1 MGASTA
7 NVTVTA
13 PVKVGL
19 TATAVTTNDI
29 RRIDF
34 DILKEMIFITT
45 MDGQMVEY
53 PYDTIATLTWVIA
66 GGVATITIST

>member
-1 MGASTA
+1 MGISTA

-13 PVKVGL
+13 ASKAGL
-19 TATAVTTNDI
+19 SAVAVTTLDI
-29 RRIDF
+29 RNIEI

-45 MDGQMVEY
+45 RGGQRVEY
-53 PYDTIATLTWVIA
+53 PYDAISTFTWVIA